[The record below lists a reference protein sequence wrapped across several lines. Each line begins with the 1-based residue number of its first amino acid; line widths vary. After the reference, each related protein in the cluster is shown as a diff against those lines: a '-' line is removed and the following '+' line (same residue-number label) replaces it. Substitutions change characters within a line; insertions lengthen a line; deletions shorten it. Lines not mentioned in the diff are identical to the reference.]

1 MRTKKATERTEIEE
15 KRSSNW
21 KRKFTIQF
29 LHRSQENI
37 PKTARTQDK
46 RQPFLRENK
55 AISGRTFYIKI
66 LIILISTCCYL

>member
-15 KRSSNW
+15 KQSSNW

-37 PKTARTQDK
+37 PNTARTQDK
-46 RQPFLRENK
+46 DNLFQE
-55 AISGRTFYIKI
+55 KI
-66 LIILISTCCYL
+66 MEFQEEHFTSKF